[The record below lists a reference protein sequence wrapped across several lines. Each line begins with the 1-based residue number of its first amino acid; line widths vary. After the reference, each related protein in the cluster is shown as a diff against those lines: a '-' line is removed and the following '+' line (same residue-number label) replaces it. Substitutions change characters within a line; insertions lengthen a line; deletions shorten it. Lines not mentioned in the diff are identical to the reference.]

1 MAANMAGD
9 RGPAP
14 ARPLVTLAA
23 LYGAAGSVIGR
34 RVAEHLGVEFVDRE
48 VPQAVARRTGLSEEA
63 IDDVGE
69 GPRSRMGRL
78 TETLART
85 SNLTGD
91 AAGSNERPDLQVH
104 QLRGYVEDALARL
117 CLSGGVAIGR
127 GGMVVLAEVPG
138 VLHVHLGGPRDARV
152 RQRVALEGVDR
163 EIAEQ
168 RQAAEDR
175 ARIRYVRDAYGVDG
189 EDPSLYH
196 LMIDSTALDLDTCVD
211 LIVAAS
217 RARMRGATATLV
229 RNG

>member
-1 MAANMAGD
+1 MAANVTGD
-9 RGPAP
+9 GGPAP

-34 RVAEHLGVEFVDRE
+34 RVAERLGVEFLDRE
-48 VPQAVARRTGLSEEA
+48 VSQAVARRTGLSEEA

-69 GPRSRMGRL
+69 GPRSRVGRL
-78 TETLART
+78 TETLARA

-91 AAGSNERPDLQVH
+91 AAGSNERPDLQQH

-127 GGMVVLAEVPG
+127 GGMVVLAGVPG
-138 VLHVHLGGPRDARV
+138 VLHVHLGGPRDARIQ
-152 RQRVALEGVDR
+152 QRVALEGIDP
-163 EIAEQ
+163 EIAEK
-168 RQAAEDR
+168 RQAVEDQ
-175 ARIRYVRDAYGVDG
+175 ARIRYVRDAYGVNG

-196 LMIDSTALDLDTCVD
+196 LMIDPTALDLDTCVD

-217 RARMRGATATLV
+217 RARMWGATATPV